1 MVGICEFCGQ
11 VVECGDCT
19 HPDEVAWQ
27 HCSCGDARHR
37 RKLAQQ
43 VAEAM
48 EHVDE
53 LCGPGA
59 GAYGMAPIQS
69 PSAVGLLKDAVAEVG
84 SGGAASV
91 SVVIPGGGTVTV
103 KMGSK
108 LEIKVSRRISR
119 TQTMEAGI

>member
-11 VVECGDCT
+11 VVECGDVPV
-19 HPDEVAWQ
+19 PDDVAWM
-27 HCSCGDARHR
+27 HCSCPGAKHR

-53 LCGPGA
+53 LCGTGA
-59 GAYGMAPIQS
+59 VNYGMTPVQS
-69 PSAVGLLKDAVAEVG
+69 PSAIGLIKDAVAEVA
-84 SGGAASV
+84 SGGAAAV
-91 SVVIPGGGTVTV
+91 TVVIPGGGTVIV

-108 LEIKVSRRISR
+108 LEIKVSRKTSR
-119 TQTMEAGI
+119 VQTMEAGI